1 MGLKG
6 FIKRLELAARGDLA
20 SFVLEDGSKH
30 YYSPSSHERILH
42 TFDCMRASYAGEE
55 YPEPPAVIKALTK
68 ARDRAAA
75 FEQVC
80 GSSANVGTFPYE
92 REALIE
98 RGELVPRPMAP
109 SSREDF
115 SE

>member
-6 FIKRLELAARGDLA
+6 IIKRLEVAARGDMQ
-20 SFVLEDGSKH
+20 SFVLTDGSKH
-30 YYSPSSHERILH
+30 YYSPRSPERFLH
-42 TFDCMRASYAGEE
+42 TCDCLRAGYAGEE

-80 GSSANVGTFPYE
+80 GGNFGLFPYDPQV
-92 REALIE
+92 LIE
-98 RGELVPRPMAP
+98 RGELVPRPMAAP
-109 SSREDF
+109 GREDF